1 MIFALEPALT
11 YNPHFLISRV
21 FLLEKG
27 CFLCKRVFYVKKCV
41 LSYEKNKYFY
51 VKTRVFSEKNDFFLC
66 EKKYFFV
73 KIRSS
78 FFTTRSQL
86 EPALGYSPHLKLSE
100 NLRVESASL
109 RYTSRVG
116 LIS

>member
-51 VKTRVFSEKNDFFLC
+51 VKTRVFSKKIIFFYV
-66 EKKYFFV
+66 KKCIFSWKYV
-73 KIRSS
+73 VLS
-78 FFTTRSQL
+78 L
-86 EPALGYSPHLKLSE
+86 LHALS
-100 NLRVESASL
+100 
-109 RYTSRVG
+109 
-116 LIS
+116 